1 LLIDG
6 LPMNLV
12 KAIGTIGGLTMVSR
26 VLGFARDMIGS
37 RVLGASHANDAFNVA
52 FTLPNIFR
60 RLFGEG
66 AFASGFV
73 PLFSR
78 RLTSGGHED
87 AQRFS
92 NEILSV
98 FMPTLLVVTAIFE
111 IAMPAFLW
119 LIVSDYAETP
129 GKFDLAVE
137 LTRWTFPY
145 LIFISLV
152 ALLSGVLNSLT
163 RFVVAAFAPAL
174 LNISLII
181 ALLVSPG
188 GDSPEELAATVRLM
202 ALAVLAGGVA
212 QFALCWWA
220 VRKAGIKLRFG
231 WPKLTPAVKELV
243 ILILPATIAAGVYQI
258 SQLFYTF
265 FASQLGEG
273 ALTNLGY
280 ADRLNQLPLSIIGTA
295 LGTAILPSISRAIEK
310 QEEHRA
316 ADIQARAFDLAM
328 LLTLPATL
336 ALSVTAFPI
345 IAALFQ
351 GGNYTVENAQITGN
365 ILSILVLGLP
375 AYVLVK
381 VLTPGF
387 YARKDVKT
395 PVRIA
400 MGILAGSIVA
410 NIVLIPWIG
419 IYSLAT
425 VTSAGAWLNFLLL
438 FIILAKRGQFK
449 MPSWLVSRLARQL
462 IAAAVMGAALFFLQ
476 RYLGDA
482 FTGSAGRR
490 IIGLGLIVG
499 TGSVLYF
506 GIAWF
511 IGGIDKTDIK
521 TLFRRAK
528 PEDAPVSEGI

>member
-1 LLIDG
+1 
-6 LPMNLV
+6 MNLW
-12 KAIGTIGGLTMVSR
+12 KATGTIGGLTMVSR

-78 RLTSGGHED
+78 RLASGGHQD
-87 AQRFS
+87 ARQFS

-98 FMPTLLVVTAIFE
+98 FMPTLLAVTLLFE

-119 LIVSDYAETP
+119 LIVSDYGDTP
-129 GKFDLAVE
+129 GKFELAVE

-163 RFVVAAFAPAL
+163 RFAVAAFAPAL
-174 LNISLII
+174 LNIALIV
-181 ALLVSPG
+181 ALLLSPG
-188 GDSPEELAATVRLM
+188 GDSPEELAATVRIM
-202 ALAVLAGGVA
+202 AIAVLAGGIA
-212 QFALCWWA
+212 QFALCWLA
-220 VRKAGIKLRFG
+220 VRKAGVHLHFG
-231 WPKLTPAVKELV
+231 RPRMTPAVRELV
-243 ILILPATIAAGVYQI
+243 VLILPATVAAGVYQI

-265 FASQLGEG
+265 FASRLGEG

-295 LGTAILPSISRAIEK
+295 LGTAILPTISRAIERDD
-310 QEEHRA
+310 QAGA
-316 ADIQARAFDLAM
+316 ADTQARAFDLAM

-351 GGNYTVENAQITGN
+351 GGNYTLENALVTGN

-400 MGILAGSIVA
+400 MAILAGSVA
-410 NIVLIPWIG
+410 ANFVLIPHIG

-438 FIILAKRGQFK
+438 FVILAMRGHFR
-449 MPSWLVSRLARQL
+449 MPVWLISRVARQL
-462 IAAAVMGAALFFLQ
+462 LAAVVMGAALYFLQ
-476 RYLGDA
+476 RLLGDV
-482 FTGSAGRR
+482 FTGGVLERAV
-490 IIGLGLIVG
+490 GLSIIVG
-499 TGSVLYF
+499 TGGILYF

-511 IGGIDKTDIK
+511 IGGMDRDDIK
-521 TLFRRAK
+521 SLFRRSPAVT
-528 PEDAPVSEGI
+528 EDKA

>member
-1 LLIDG
+1 V
-6 LPMNLV
+6 NLT

-26 VLGFARDMIGS
+26 ILGFARDMIGS

-78 RLTSGGHED
+78 RLAAGGHED

-92 NEILSV
+92 NEILAV
-98 FMPTLLVVTAIFE
+98 FMPTLLVVTIIFE

-119 LIVSDYAETP
+119 LIVSDYAGTP
-129 GKFDLAVE
+129 GKFELAVE
-137 LTRWTFPY
+137 LTRYTFPY

-163 RFVVAAFAPAL
+163 RFAVAAFAPAL
-174 LNISLII
+174 LNLALIA
-181 ALLVSPG
+181 ALLIAPSG
-188 GDSPEELAATVRLM
+188 GPATVRAM
-202 ALAVLAGGVA
+202 AIAVLVGGIL
-212 QFALCWWA
+212 QFALCWIA
-220 VRKAGIKLRFG
+220 VRQAGVHLNFG
-231 WPKLTPAVKELV
+231 RPRLTPAVKELI
-243 ILILPATIAAGVYQI
+243 ILIVPATLAAGVYQI

-265 FASQLGEG
+265 FSSRLGEG

-295 LGTAILPSISRAIEK
+295 LGTAILPTISRSIER
-310 QEEHRA
+310 QQDGEA
-316 ADIQARAFDLAM
+316 ANTQAKAFDLAM

-336 ALSVTAFPI
+336 ALAVASGPI
-345 IAALFQ
+345 ISALFQ
-351 GGNYTVENAQITGN
+351 GGRYSAEDAAITGN
-365 ILSILVLGLP
+365 ILAILVTGLP

-400 MGILAGSIVA
+400 IGVLVASVVA
-410 NIVLIPWIG
+410 NFALIPLIG
-419 IYSLAT
+419 IYSLAL
-425 VTSAGAWLNFLLL
+425 VTASGAWINMILL
-438 FIILAKRGQFK
+438 FIILAARGHFRL
-449 MPSWLVSRLARQL
+449 PGWLVGRIARQL
-462 IAAAVMGAALFFLQ
+462 LAAAAMAAVLYFLQ
-476 RYLGDA
+476 QPLAGYFA
-482 FTGSAGRR
+482 ASAGRR
-490 IIGLGLIVG
+490 IVAVGALVAAGGIV
-499 TGSVLYF
+499 YF
-506 GIAWF
+506 GIAWVS
-511 IGGIDKTDIK
+511 GGIDRDDFR
-521 TLFRRAK
+521 TLFRRAR
-528 PEDAPVSEGI
+528 PEEEPVEAGK